1 MAAIPISYNIRNLL
15 VRWRSTVMTALSI
28 GLVVA
33 VFIIIMSLAQGL
45 KNAFVTTGEPLNIL
59 VLRQGSTAETTSFV
73 TKEAYRIIKYLKGI
87 HKSPTGEPMVAGELT
102 VLMTV

>member
-45 KNAFVTTGEPLNIL
+45 KMRL
-59 VLRQGSTAETTSFV
+59 
-73 TKEAYRIIKYLKGI
+73 
-87 HKSPTGEPMVAGELT
+87 
-102 VLMTV
+102 